1 MKTNIETIENENG
14 KSFTEYSHFGTTTP
28 FPRAT
33 ETPSTAYL
41 EEDERGEHGPQARA
55 RAGVARVEECEH
67 ADQNRRRDVGA
78 RPGVGMV
85 RLWGRCRML

>member
-1 MKTNIETIENENG
+1 MNTENHLLNTIILELLHRSPEQP
-14 KSFTEYSHFGTTTP
+14 K
-28 FPRAT
+28 
-33 ETPSTAYL
+33 TPSTAYL